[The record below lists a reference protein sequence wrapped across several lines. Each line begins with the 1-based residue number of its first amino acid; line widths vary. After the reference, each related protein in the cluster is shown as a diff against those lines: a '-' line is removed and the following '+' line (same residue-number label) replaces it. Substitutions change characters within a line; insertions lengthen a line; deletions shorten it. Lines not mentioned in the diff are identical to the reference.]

1 MNGPVQELAGRTFLV
16 SGAAG
21 AMGVATARLLRGA
34 GARLC
39 LTDRH
44 VDPIEA
50 LAQELDETGREVIAI
65 ACDQAEAEDVD
76 RLSAQL
82 SDRLGA
88 LDGAFVN
95 AGIGRYCALLDVAVK
110 DWKQHVDVNLTGS
123 FLVAQAAARLMIG
136 TGRGGALVFN
146 ASTAAAHAAE
156 LFGAYG
162 ASKAGLRMLSRT
174 LAGELGAHGIRANL
188 IMPGVIETRMTSG
201 LLADPE
207 INADIVSETP
217 VGRLGRPE
225 DIAELALF
233 LLSDR
238 STFITGAEILI
249 DGGQTLHGYPRWFS
263 RTPGD
268 VNHDWSLH
276 AKRT

>member
-1 MNGPVQELAGRTFLV
+1 
-16 SGAAG
+16 
-21 AMGVATARLLRGA
+21 
-34 GARLC
+34 
-39 LTDRH
+39 
-44 VDPIEA
+44 
-50 LAQELDETGREVIAI
+50 
-65 ACDQAEAEDVD
+65 
-76 RLSAQL
+76 
-82 SDRLGA
+82 
-88 LDGAFVN
+88 
-95 AGIGRYCALLDVAVK
+95 
-110 DWKQHVDVNLTGS
+110 
-123 FLVAQAAARLMIG
+123 
-136 TGRGGALVFN
+136 
-146 ASTAAAHAAE
+146 
-156 LFGAYG
+156 
-162 ASKAGLRMLSRT
+162 MLSRT

-238 STFITGAEILI
+238 STFITGADILI

>member
-1 MNGPVQELAGRTFLV
+1 MIRSVQELAGRTFLV

-50 LAQELDETGREVIAI
+50 LAQELDGTGHEVIAI

-82 SDRLGA
+82 ADRLGA
-88 LDGAFVN
+88 LDGAFIN
-95 AGIGRYCALLDVAVK
+95 AGIGRYGALLDVAVK

-123 FLVAQAAARLMIG
+123 FLIAQASARLMIG
-136 TGRGGALVFN
+136 TGRGGALLFN

-207 INADIVSETP
+207 INADIVGETP

-233 LLSDR
+233 LLGDR

-268 VNHDWSLH
+268 TKDDWSLH